1 MTDRLLGLFEKT
13 LDDKNRLVLPPE
25 LRNRLD
31 PKAQVVVSRW
41 YDHSIALFEEEEYAD
56 FARSLHDQGSA
67 SREARLARQEIFGGA
82 CLVGID
88 GQGRMSLPKRLL
100 DGVLMDPEKDRDL
113 VVVGDWNKIL
123 IYSGLRYRDLS
134 REGQV
139 NLDDALSQVENSA
152 RRQNSG
158 NGEEE

>member
-1 MTDRLLGLFEKT
+1 MGLFEKS
-13 LDDKNRLVLPPE
+13 LDDKDRLVLPPE

-31 PKAQVVVSRW
+31 PKAQVVLSKW
-41 YDHSIALFEEEEYAD
+41 YDHSIALFEESEYAD
-56 FARSLHDQGSA
+56 FARSLHEQGSS

-82 CLVGID
+82 SLAKID

-139 NLDDALSQVENSA
+139 NLDEALSQIENSA
-152 RRQNSG
+152 RKERAG
-158 NGEEE
+158 CCEEE

>member
-1 MTDRLLGLFEKT
+1 
-13 LDDKNRLVLPPE
+13 
-25 LRNRLD
+25 
-31 PKAQVVVSRW
+31 
-41 YDHSIALFEEEEYAD
+41 
-56 FARSLHDQGSA
+56 
-67 SREARLARQEIFGGA
+67 
-82 CLVGID
+82 
-88 GQGRMSLPKRLL
+88 MSLPKRLL

-123 IYSGLRYRDLS
+123 IYSGLRFRDLS

-152 RRQNSG
+152 RRQCSG